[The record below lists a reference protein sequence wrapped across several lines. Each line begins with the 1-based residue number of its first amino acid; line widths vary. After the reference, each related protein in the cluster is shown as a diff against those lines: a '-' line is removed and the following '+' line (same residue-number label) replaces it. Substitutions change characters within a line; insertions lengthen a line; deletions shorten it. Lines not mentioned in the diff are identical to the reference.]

1 MQSLPFPMSPDN
13 MRRVIAQFR
22 ALPGASITIKP
33 ALVEVCDPRGAIVF
47 RARRGATAWTAH
59 ARPGLIKASF

>member
-1 MQSLPFPMSPDN
+1 MQALPFPLTADN
-13 MRRVIAQFR
+13 LRRVIAQFR
-22 ALPGASITIKP
+22 ALPGASIMIKP

-47 RARRGATAWTAH
+47 RARRGATAWTAS